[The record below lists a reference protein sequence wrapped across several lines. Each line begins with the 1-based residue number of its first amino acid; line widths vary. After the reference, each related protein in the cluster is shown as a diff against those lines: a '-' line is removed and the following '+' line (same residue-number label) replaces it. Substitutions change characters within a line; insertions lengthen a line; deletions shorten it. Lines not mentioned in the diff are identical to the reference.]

1 MSLLIELVLYLIVE
15 VLGDL
20 LLEGATH
27 GAARVLRSQTGRFV
41 VSGLCGLGV
50 GLAWGLYLRGADT
63 WPRLLWVSLVVA
75 LVALLVAA
83 GRQGAPNE
91 ATIRRS
97 SGWRRSLLPPWLWP
111 AERLLALAVLNGGI
125 AVGIVLTFRHGPM

>member
-1 MSLLIELVLYLIVE
+1 MSLLIELVVYLIVE
-15 VLGDL
+15 VVGDL

-27 GAARVLRSQTGRFV
+27 GAARVLRSRTGRFI
-41 VSGLCGLGV
+41 VSGLCGLSA
-50 GLAWGLYLRGADT
+50 GLAWGWHLRGADT

-83 GRQGAPNE
+83 GRQGAPDE
-91 ATIRRS
+91 ATARGR

-111 AERLLALAVLNGGI
+111 AERLLALAILNASL
-125 AVGIVLTFRHGPM
+125 AVGIISTFRAGPM

>member
-1 MSLLIELVLYLIVE
+1 MSLLIELVVYLIVE

-27 GAARVLRSQTGRFV
+27 GAARVLRSQTSRFV
-41 VSGLCGLGV
+41 VIGLCGLGG

-75 LVALLVAA
+75 LVALLMAA
-83 GRQGAPNE
+83 DRQGAPDE
-91 ATIRRS
+91 ARTRGR

-111 AERLLALAVLNGGI
+111 AERLVALAILNGGL